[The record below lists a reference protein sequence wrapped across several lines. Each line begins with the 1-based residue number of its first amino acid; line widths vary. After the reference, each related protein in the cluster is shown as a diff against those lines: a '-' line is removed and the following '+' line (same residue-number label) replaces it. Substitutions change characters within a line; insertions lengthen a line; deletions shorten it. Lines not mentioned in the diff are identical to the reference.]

1 VVRPLGLGE
10 ERRRAHR
17 EQFGQARASGGKRR
31 KGGGRKREKKKG
43 KTMEKRKRKE
53 GEGREKK
60 ESGRGGRIRAAI
72 VAPVGHARR
81 WSRARGQA
89 RHAGRGAQRDV
100 TAGFRVKASSFGESG
115 DRAGK

>member
-17 EQFGQARASGGKRR
+17 EQLGQARASGGKRR

-43 KTMEKRKRKE
+43 KTLEKRKRKE

-60 ESGRGGRIRAAI
+60 REGGRIRAAI
-72 VAPVGHARR
+72 VAPVGHAWR

-89 RHAGRGAQRDV
+89 RRAGRGAQRDV
-100 TAGFRVKASSFGESG
+100 IAGFRVKASSFGESG

>member
-1 VVRPLGLGE
+1 MRTGSSSGRHARRE
-10 ERRRAHR
+10 ER
-17 EQFGQARASGGKRR
+17 E
-31 KGGGRKREKKKG
+31 GR
-43 KTMEKRKRKE
+43 E
-53 GEGREKK
+53 GEGREKRKREKHWKREK
-60 ESGRGGRIRAAI
+60 EKKGKGEKKKRVGGGRIRAAI

>member
-1 VVRPLGLGE
+1 L
-10 ERRRAHR
+10 
-17 EQFGQARASGGKRR
+17 GGKRR
-31 KGGGRKREKKKG
+31 KGGEGR
-43 KTMEKRKRKE
+43 EKRKRENIGKE
-53 GEGREKK
+53 KKKRRGRERKK
-60 ESGRGGRIRAAI
+60 KREGGRIRAAI
-72 VAPVGHARR
+72 VAPVGHAWR